1 VKYAARCSSCM
12 FYVPEHVNQGTCH
25 IKGALGSCSLPA
37 KWVARRWL
45 VSPFL
50 TNDTNPSSFQ
60 GVQIVPEE
68 RTGNKGSSD
77 HASGWRISN
86 GNERRGRQW
95 T

>member
-1 VKYAARCSSCM
+1 
-12 FYVPEHVNQGTCH
+12 
-25 IKGALGSCSLPA
+25 
-37 KWVARRWL
+37 VARRLL

-77 HASGWRISN
+77 HASGWSISN
-86 GNERRGRQW
+86 GNERKGEERKAMDLTTLLIVIVVLVLLFGGGGYYWRGRRR
-95 T
+95 